1 MNQILLALHT
11 CHHREEVILH
21 RDLKPANILL
31 DHDYNV
37 KVADFGLA
45 TVVTSDVLACSK
57 VDRCSFDTLGPE
69 LLQNPTPQTASNINA
84 ASDVPAC
91 SKVDNGVLS
100 QSTAPKT
107 VSSHSCT
114 RCPGVCTSQS
124 PNQ

>member
-1 MNQILLALHT
+1 MSQILLALHT

-57 VDRCSFDTLGPE
+57 VARCSLQTLDPK
-69 LLQNPTPQTASNINA
+69 LFKISLPKLSHFSA
-84 ASDVPAC
+84 ASDVPTC
-91 SKVDNGVLS
+91 SNVD
-100 QSTAPKT
+100 
-107 VSSHSCT
+107 
-114 RCPGVCTSQS
+114 
-124 PNQ
+124 

>member
-1 MNQILLALHT
+1 MHQILLALHT

-57 VDRCSFDTLGPE
+57 VTRCSFQTLDPK
-69 LLQNPTPQTASNINA
+69 LFKTSLSKLSHLNV
-84 ASDVPAC
+84 ASDVPAR
-91 SKVDNGVLS
+91 SNADGGLLS
-100 QSTAPKT
+100 RNTTPKN
-107 VSSHSCT
+107 VSSDSCA
-114 RCPGVCTSQS
+114 
-124 PNQ
+124 